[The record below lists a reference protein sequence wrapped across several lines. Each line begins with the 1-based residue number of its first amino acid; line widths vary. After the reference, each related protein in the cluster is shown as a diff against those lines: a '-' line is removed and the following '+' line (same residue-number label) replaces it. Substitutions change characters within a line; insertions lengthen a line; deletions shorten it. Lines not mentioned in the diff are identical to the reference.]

1 MADFPYKRVGDRPL
15 MDGQRKMPT
24 CLEPLGVLDTLGH
37 TPLLPIKSAGRAT
50 GCRILAKA
58 EYMNPGGSVKDRIAR
73 FIVAQAERRGELK
86 PGGTILEVTSGN
98 TGIALS
104 MVGAIKGYKV
114 VVVMPASVSPERRN
128 MIQAFG
134 AELRLI
140 ERLTGI
146 RAAVEETERQAAEDP
161 AIFLPRQFS
170 NPDNALCHQQT
181 TGVEILAQ
189 VSATIDAFVTGVGT
203 GGTLMGVA
211 RALSQSGQRS
221 KIVAVEAAESAVMSG
236 KPPGEHGIQG
246 LADGFVPE
254 LVRLEEVDE
263 VTTVTTA
270 EARVRAKRLALE
282 DGLLV
287 GLSAGANMV
296 ATERMA
302 RRMGPGHTLVTILP
316 DRGERYL
323 STIDYSVPSESSG
336 KNQRTR
342 LF

>member
-1 MADFPYKRVGDRPL
+1 
-15 MDGQRKMPT
+15 
-24 CLEPLGVLDTLGH
+24 
-37 TPLLPIKSAGRAT
+37 
-50 GCRILAKA
+50 
-58 EYMNPGGSVKDRIAR
+58 
-73 FIVAQAERRGELK
+73 
-86 PGGTILEVTSGN
+86 
-98 TGIALS
+98 
-104 MVGAIKGYKV
+104 
-114 VVVMPASVSPERRN
+114 
-128 MIQAFG
+128 
-134 AELRLI
+134 
-140 ERLTGI
+140 
-146 RAAVEETERQAAEDP
+146 
-161 AIFLPRQFS
+161 
-170 NPDNALCHQQT
+170 
-181 TGVEILAQ
+181 
-189 VSATIDAFVTGVGT
+189 
-203 GGTLMGVA
+203 MGVA

>member
-1 MADFPYKRVGDRPL
+1 MKSLYKN
-15 MDGQRKMPT
+15 DGNRTLLDCPRRIPT
-24 CLEPLGVLDTLGH
+24 CLVPAGVLDTLGH
-37 TPLLPIKSAGRAT
+37 TPLLPIKSACQAT
-50 GCRILAKA
+50 GCKILAKA

-73 FIVAQAERRGELK
+73 FIVTQAEQRGELK

-114 VVVMPASVSPERRN
+114 VVVMPASVSAERRN

-146 RAAVEETERQAAEDP
+146 QAAVEEAEQQAVEDP
-161 AIFLPRQFS
+161 MIFLPRQFS

-181 TGVEILAQ
+181 TGAEILAQ
-189 VSATIDAFVTGVGT
+189 LSGPIDAFVTGVGT

-211 RALSQSGQRS
+211 RALSRAGQRCR
-221 KIVAVEAAESAVMSG
+221 IVAVEAAESAVMSG
-236 KPPGEHGIQG
+236 EAPGEHGIQG
-246 LADGFVPE
+246 LADGFIPE
-254 LVRLEEVDE
+254 LVRLDAINEVA
-263 VTTVTTA
+263 TVTTS
-270 EARVRAKRLALE
+270 EARERAKRLAQE

-287 GLSAGANMV
+287 GISAGANLV
-296 ATERMA
+296 ATERVA
-302 RRMGPGHTLVTILP
+302 ERMGPGHTLVTILP

-323 STIDYSVPSESSG
+323 SV
-336 KNQRTR
+336 
-342 LF
+342 